1 MQFRGTQKSELQG
14 INLRSLQLFEKICR
28 KKICIL
34 KKKFNIA
41 RKTFI
46 YGFCVEEYFANQGQK
61 RKNTKMSAVKISS
74 LKVNDVKV
82 HIFLSIYREGGVSIE
97 IFEIFQTKYNFIMIH
112 RLSKIYSYRQPFLVF
127 LSSSPFL
134 RALKM
139 IKFRNGPSD
148 TRVPDWTFHPCD
160 LNKRFARIF
169 VPPRI

>member
-1 MQFRGTQKSELQG
+1 MT
-14 INLRSLQLFEKICR
+14 LRF
-28 KKICIL
+28 
-34 KKKFNIA
+34 
-41 RKTFI
+41 TF
-46 YGFCVEEYFANQGQK
+46 
-61 RKNTKMSAVKISS
+61 SS
-74 LKVNDVKV
+74 LFCIEK
-82 HIFLSIYREGGVSIE
+82 GGISIE

-169 VPPRI
+169 VPPRILGSLWCTLISIRNIYPQILKVVSPLAFLYIC